1 MISINVNNLAKK
13 IASGATLDLL
23 LHELNQKEDGIA
35 IAVNNQ
41 IITKSDWKSTLL
53 IENDNV
59 LLIQATQGG

>member
-1 MISINVNNLAKK
+1 MISVYVNNEVKEVPHETSLELFLQILNKK
-13 IASGATLDLL
+13 G
-23 LHELNQKEDGIA
+23 DGIA
-35 IAVNNQ
+35 IAINSQ